1 MALIR
6 SRVEAVA
13 AALTGVDLRAVE
25 VIESGD
31 PQYKAVA
38 RVASVY
44 GPPGVALVVGNALVS
59 YRLSLPGE
67 VYWEEFADHLESR
80 GPRLQPE
87 KAAEIVAEF
96 IRSSRGNRMVL
107 EQKIARLRR
116 AAPALAEL
124 ARNPFS
130 YTDLTSLIALLRR
143 SLQVRGDEKTVVF
156 AAKMAYYFYRALGL
170 AVRGR
175 EEVPLPVDRRM
186 ALLTSTSRMVEAPPE
201 EIMASL
207 RREALKAWRSVSEAS
222 GIPMLNLDALV
233 WLPARGI
240 ERLLRTGLGV
250 ARDEYARRLVS
261 QSRGLIG
268 WAKARRIAA
277 EVLYREPVTRR

>member
-1 MALIR
+1 M
-6 SRVEAVA
+6 A
-13 AALTGVDLRAVE
+13 AALAGVDPRAID

-67 VYWEEFADHLESR
+67 VYWEEFAAYLESR
-80 GPRLQPE
+80 RPRLQPE
-87 KAAEIVAEF
+87 KAAEIVVEF

-124 ARNPFS
+124 VRSPLA
-130 YTDLTSLIALLRR
+130 YTDLTSLVALIRR

-170 AVRGR
+170 NVKGR
-175 EEVPLPVDRRM
+175 EEVPLPIDRRM

-201 EIMASL
+201 EIMTSL
-207 RREALKAWRSVSEAS
+207 RREALKAWHSVSKAS

-268 WAKARRIAA
+268 WTRARRIAA